1 MEVPLGIESSLTKKT
16 VCKLQKSFYILKQSS
31 VYGLTG
37 LLILQ

>member
-16 VCKLQKSFYILKQSS
+16 VCKLQKSYILKQSP

-37 LLILQ
+37 LLSLQ